1 VLKVD
6 EINFY
11 ILRPVDG
18 KTMKPADPNA
28 AVGFHMADQEQH
40 VALVLIAFWL
50 VTWFAFAAPTAR
62 FARFA
67 GHPWWIAYL
76 IWFPFWVPYVR
87 PILFRMFPILAEQQA
102 TSFLSWVF
110 YLTPGIIY
118 WWIVALSK
126 PQRNGNHADPT
137 LSVGVRTQAQK

>member
-1 VLKVD
+1 M
-6 EINFY
+6 
-11 ILRPVDG
+11 
-18 KTMKPADPNA
+18 T
-28 AVGFHMADQEQH
+28 DQEGH
-40 VALVLIAFWL
+40 VGLVLVAFWL
-50 VTWFAFAAPTAR
+50 ITWFAFAVPTAR

-67 GHPWWIAYL
+67 GHPWWVAYL

-87 PILFRMFPILAEQQA
+87 PILFRMFPVLAEQHA

-126 PQRNGNHADPT
+126 PQGNGTAHLRHIPPNPENVR
-137 LSVGVRTQAQK
+137 LSG